1 MPRIR
6 ALLVVLLAPLVAS
19 CLSSPTSPADSS
31 SGVTATDATD
41 AAAGKIAQG
50 GGILIRSE
58 LGRWCSCDAGS
69 FTPGIRI
76 GIGIRFAWTVADP
89 VAADRF
95 ATFRALV
102 DGQEVSKWGDARE
115 WPPAPDSWF
124 PDAGMHTFTVEKDL
138 DGVVT
143 SLDATFEVFAR

>member
-6 ALLVVLLAPLVAS
+6 ALLVVLVAPLVAS
-19 CLSSPTSPADSS
+19 CLSSPVSPTDSS
-31 SGVTATDATD
+31 PSVTASDATGTV
-41 AAAGKIAQG
+41 GKLARG

-58 LGRWCSCDAGS
+58 LGHWCSCDAGS
-69 FTPGIRI
+69 FTPGTRL
-76 GIGIRFAWTVADP
+76 GVGIRFTWTVADP

-102 DGQEVSKWGDARE
+102 DGQEVTKWGDARE

-138 DGVVT
+138 NGVVT

>member
-19 CLSSPTSPADSS
+19 CLSSPASPGDAPAI
-31 SGVTATDATD
+31 VTATDATV
-41 AAAGKIAQG
+41 AAGKLDQG

-69 FTPGIRI
+69 FTPGMRL
-76 GIGIRFAWTVADP
+76 GVGIRFTWTVADP

-102 DGQEVSKWGDARE
+102 DGEEVSKWGDTRE
-115 WPPAPDSWF
+115 WPPAPASWF

-138 DGVVT
+138 NGVVT
-143 SLDATFEVFAR
+143 SLDATFEVVAR